1 MSFKFNIKY
10 KDYITL
16 ANLQFT
22 IDNKTYE
29 FNNLQVYTPDC
40 DDCINNINAHYFIYE
55 IINDY
60 GAIQRYTEYVNCF
73 EGLVFNPNKLKLFN
87 INIDN
92 KNDFRELF
100 LIINKNIKGK
110 IKHHF
115 NIKMINMI

>member
-10 KDYITL
+10 KDYIIL
-16 ANLQFT
+16 ANLHFT
-22 IDNKTYE
+22 INNKTYQ

-40 DDCINNINAHYFIYE
+40 DDCINNINTHYFIYE

-60 GAIQRYTEYVNCF
+60 GAIQRYSEYVNCF
-73 EGLVFNPNKLKLFN
+73 EELVFNPNKLKLFN

-100 LIINKNIKGK
+100 LIINKNIKDK
-110 IKHHF
+110 IKHL
-115 NIKMINMI
+115 IKI